1 MSSRAKASL
10 RHGAVGAAAM
20 VLTALLT
27 VSISLPARAVTA
39 DTSGA
44 VASGFAAS
52 PAPGQRLYVG
62 TATTTAPIVRDGFT
76 SMAAPPKPKPAA
88 IAAAAPPAAAPAAP
102 AAPAARAAASAGPA
116 VLWPFPGRV
125 PIAGGYGPRVP
136 PCAGCSSFHKGLDM
150 NPGAGTPIRA
160 VAGGVVRFATAYDNG
175 GLGVHVVIDH
185 RIGGRLVSSL
195 YGHMVQGSL
204 AVRQGQKVGVGQ
216 RLGNVG
222 STGQSTG
229 PHLHFE
235 ILLNGVTPTDP
246 YAWLTAHAGR
256 P

>member
-1 MSSRAKASL
+1 MRNGMTTSL
-10 RHGAVGAAAM
+10 RTSVVAAAAM

-27 VSISLPARAVTA
+27 VSISLPARAVNA

-44 VASGFAAS
+44 LAPVGSNAAPVQSLSVSTASTAA
-52 PAPGQRLYVG
+52 
-62 TATTTAPIVRDGFT
+62 IVRDGFT
-76 SMAAPPKPKPAA
+76 SKAAPPKPKPKAKPAA
-88 IAAAAPPAAAPAAP
+88 KAAAAPAAVA
-102 AAPAARAAASAGPA
+102 AAPS
-116 VLWPFPGRV
+116 VVWPFPGSV

-160 VAGGVVRFATAYDNG
+160 VAGGVVRFASAYDNG
-175 GLGVHVVIDH
+175 GLGVHVIIDH
-185 RIGGRLVSSL
+185 RVGGRLVSSV

-204 AVRQGQKVGVGQ
+204 AVHQGQSVGVGQ

-222 STGQSTG
+222 TTGQSTG

-235 ILLNGVTPTDP
+235 ILLGGVTPTDP
-246 YAWLTAHAGR
+246 YAWLTARAGR